1 MIRTD
6 FRSYLPLN
14 EQSNVRNCERP
25 HFRGGMEHH
34 LDAAARP
41 HLPLPSRLYVCA
53 AELHALPQARAPEG
67 CEAGMWGLLRHL
79 VSIGVHCR
87 LGLESRKLPT
97 YIVHGTTLNFKSR
110 LILKGKEK
118 LSV

>member
-1 MIRTD
+1 MNKAT
-6 FRSYLPLN
+6 
-14 EQSNVRNCERP
+14 CETASSP
-25 HFRGGMEHH
+25 YASKYFRGGKEQH

-41 HLPLPSRLYVCA
+41 HLPLPSRLYGCA
-53 AELHALPQARAPEG
+53 AELHALPPGRASEG
-67 CEAGMWGLLRHL
+67 CEAGMVGLLRYL
-79 VSIGVHCR
+79 ASVGVHCR
-87 LGLESRKLPT
+87 LGLENRKLPT